1 MGTITV
7 GGLSAS
13 LPAVS
18 GSQLQPE
25 EPDAETEEDTSVTE
39 RPSGEV
45 IRPRPQ
51 GSSPVYECPAEGAGF
66 RVQKD
71 TPSRRGSS
79 GRRTS
84 WWKRGS
90 GDAQTFSTMSHPESV
105 QEAMEVMFKT
115 EVEAGASGYSVTG
128 GGDQGIFVK
137 QVLKDSSAAKL
148 FSLREGD
155 QLLSATIFFDDI
167 KYEDALKILQYSE
180 PYKVQFQIKRQLH
193 AAKDQQD
200 KEAAERCA
208 EIPTKALEEDGDRE
222 RLIAKPREARGRRPR
237 ERLSWPKFQGMKG
250 KQGPGPRRSHS
261 SSEAYERGGAREVS
275 PTSTDTEFQFPAE
288 DWEQKA
294 GTGGQRRRRRFLNL
308 RFKMGSR
315 PERTATGYLDREA
328 LGGLETG
335 SMLEEK
341 PEDTGTT
348 PSGRSQE
355 KVRMQEARQA
365 LTTQQATELSFTG
378 KGEQDTARPQRKMKQ
393 LKAREEITTYIKA
406 RALPAPGGS
415 KDQEWEE
422 SLENGFMTMSPQDTT
437 VTAGTQE
444 KSQEIQV
451 RIHELKIPKFTFP
464 GEKVQEIGEE
474 IGEKIGGLQQTRPV
488 TFTAQDGHK
497 AEKEAETNGQ
507 QAQQQTVPGEEKHE
521 ISKLRGKQRDEG
533 EETQKEWGKEKT
545 KLPMTKSP
553 EFGWSEKKEGTTERR
568 KDTTGKQKQKI
579 TYREK
584 EETSKS
590 RRVDLQG
597 LEVDIK
603 GVTPEMKGSKHEVG
617 TSQVSLASMEVD
629 AQAAGGKLESVEA
642 AKDSKFKM
650 PKFKMPSFGIST
662 SAKSTKASLEVS
674 TPKLETDV
682 ILPTIQSELK
692 MPEVSAQLPCP
703 EVDLQASQVEM
714 KLPEDELT
722 TRGGGLKGQVPKV
735 QIGSIKMP
743 KVDLKSPQ
751 VNIKGPRVE
760 LKGPK
765 GKVGDPELEVSLPSE
780 EVDIQAAGGKLEGEV
795 EAKESKFKIPK
806 FKMPSFGMSA
816 TGKMLESSLE
826 VSTPKL
832 EADMDLPTIQG
843 EVKTPEVSIQL
854 PSTDTDLQASQG
866 GVKVPKAELSTRH
879 PDLKG
884 HLHKVH
890 MPSIE
895 MPKVDLKGPQMDIK
909 GHRVDMK
916 GPKGEVGDSE
926 VEVAPPNLEVVVQ
939 ASSKKLQGEVEA
951 EDSKFKMPSFGV
963 STTDKTLKA
972 LHEAPTPKL
981 EANVDQLAIQ
991 GEVKTPEVSIQLP
1004 STDMDLQASQGGVKM
1019 PEAELSMGVP
1029 GLKGQL
1035 HKVHMPSIKMPKV
1048 DLKGPQVDIKGPSM
1062 DLKGATGEVR
1072 APEVDVSLPSMQVDV
1087 QPAGGKFEGNLG
1099 AKESK
1104 FKMPKFKMPS
1114 FGMSAPGKT
1123 LEASLEV
1130 SKPKPEADVDLPAI
1144 EGEVETPEVGIQLPS
1159 TNVDLHRGQVGVKLP
1174 KAELCTGHPGLK
1186 GHLPKVQILT
1196 MKIPKVD
1203 LKGPQ
1208 VDIKGPR
1215 VDLKGAK
1222 GEVGA
1227 PEVDLSL
1234 LSIQTDIQA
1243 SGGKPEDFGAKES
1256 KFKMP
1261 KFKMPSFTMSAT
1273 DKILKS
1279 SLEVSKPK
1287 LEHDVDLPAIQSE
1300 VKTTEVS
1307 IQLPS
1312 TDMGLQASQVSVKM
1326 PEAELSTGGPGLK
1339 GQLPKVPMPSIKM
1352 SKVDLKGPQVD
1363 IKGPRVELKGPK
1375 GEVGDPDLEVSLP
1388 SAGVDLQ
1395 AAGGKLQGEV
1405 EAKDSKFKMP
1415 KFKMP
1420 SFDLSEPSKP
1430 SEASLEVSTL
1440 SLEADV
1446 ELPAI
1451 QGDIK
1456 TPEVSIQLPST
1467 NMDLQ
1472 ASQVDVKIPEV
1483 QLSMGGPVL
1492 KGHLPKD
1499 EMLKVDPKGLQVNIK
1514 GLRADLKGPKDE
1526 VGVPELEVSMPCLE
1540 VDIQAA
1546 SGKLEGEVEA
1556 KHSKFKLPKFK
1567 MPYSGQSPPGKSL
1580 EASLEVST
1588 PKLEADM
1595 VLPIIQSEVKTP
1607 EVSIQLPSTDVD
1619 QQSGQ
1624 VGMKLPKAQLPTG
1637 HSGLKGHLPKVQIPT
1652 MKIPKVDLKGPQL
1665 DIKGTRVELKGAKGE
1680 VGTPE
1685 VDMSLP
1691 SAQMDVQAAGGKPE
1705 EHLEAKDSKFK
1716 MSKFKMPCFDV
1727 STTDKTLEASHEVSM
1742 PKLEADVDLPA
1753 IQSDAKT
1760 PEVSIQLPSTDMD
1773 LQASQGGVK
1782 VPKAELPTRHPDL
1795 KGQLPN
1801 VHMPS
1806 IKMSKVDL
1814 KGLQVGIK
1822 SPRVDLKGTNGD
1834 VGSPEVDVSLP
1845 SIQVDVQ
1852 AAGSKPDGDFGA
1864 KESKFKM
1871 PSISMLAPGKSLESL
1886 LEVSTPKLEA
1896 DVDLPTIQ
1904 GDAKTPEV
1912 SIQLPSMNMDVQD
1925 SQVGMKLPEAELPT
1939 GHPGLKGQLPKVH
1952 MLRIKMPK
1960 VDLKGPQVD
1969 IKGPSVDLKGANSDV
1984 GAPEVDMSL
1993 PSVQVDV
2000 QASGSK
2006 LEGDLGSKESK
2017 FKMPNFKIPS
2027 FGVLAPSKSLESSL
2041 EVSTLK
2047 LEADV
2052 DLPAIQGDAKT
2063 PEVSIQLPSHDMD
2076 LQATQLS
2083 MKLPEAEMPIGHSG
2097 LKGHLPKETMPKVDL
2112 KGPQVDIKGP
2122 RVNLRGPKGDMRVP
2136 KLEVLLPTVE
2146 ADIESAGGKLEGEV
2160 EAEDSKFKM
2169 SFFGM
2174 SAPENTIESSLEVS
2188 SPKLENDVDIPTI
2201 EGDVK
2206 TPEVSIQFPSTN
2218 MDLQAGQVGVKLPE
2232 AELPPGHPDLKGQ
2245 LPKVQMPS
2253 IKMTKVDLKGPEVD
2267 IKGTSV
2273 DLKRPKGE
2281 VRASEMDV
2289 SLARIEVDVQASG
2302 GKLEGDLGAK
2312 DSRFK
2317 MPKFKMPSF
2326 GQSAPSK
2333 SLEASLEV
2341 STPKLVADVVLPTIQ
2356 SEFKTPE
2363 VNIQLPSTDVD
2374 QQSGQVGMKLPEAQ
2388 PSTRHPG
2395 LKGHL
2400 PKVQIPT
2407 MKIPKVDLKGPQLD
2421 IKGPRVELKGAKGEV
2436 GTPEVDVSLPCVQMD
2451 VQAAG
2456 GRLEEHLA
2464 GKDSKFKMP
2473 KIKMRS
2479 FGMSTT
2485 DKTLEALHEV
2495 SMPKLEANVDLPAIQ
2510 GDVKTPEVSLE
2521 LPSTNMDLQA
2531 SQGGVKTPEA
2541 ELSMGGPGL
2550 KGQLHKVH
2558 VPGIKMPKVDL
2569 KGPQMDVK
2577 GPRVEMKG
2585 PKGEVGDPDLEVSL
2599 PSGEVDIQASGI
2611 KLEGEVEAKES
2622 KLKMPKFKMPSFGV
2636 LVPGK
2641 MLESS
2646 LEVSTLKLEADMDL
2660 PSIQGEVKNPEVSI
2674 QLPSTDMDL
2683 QASQGCVKVPMAE
2696 LPTRHP
2702 DLKGQLLKVHMHSI
2716 KMPKVELK
2724 GPQVDIK
2731 SPSLD
2736 LKGAKGDVGSPEV
2749 DVSLP
2754 IIQADVQA
2762 AGSKL
2767 EGDFGAKESKF
2778 KMPKY
2783 KMPSISMSVPGKSL
2797 ESSLEVSTTNLEADM
2812 DLPTIQG
2819 DAKTPEVSIQLP
2831 STDMDLQDSQVG
2843 MKLPE
2848 SELSTRHP
2856 GLKGQL
2862 PKVPIP
2868 TMKIPKVD
2876 LKGPQV
2882 DIKGPRVD
2890 LKGAKGDVG
2899 APEVDVSLPS
2909 IQVDVQ
2915 ASGGKLEGDLGSKES
2930 KFKMPKFKMPSFGV
2944 SAPGKSLESSLEVS
2958 TPKLEADVDLP
2969 TIQSD
2974 VKNPEIHIQLPSHDM
2989 DLQATQVSMK
2999 LPEAELSTGHPG
3011 LKGHLPK
3018 EEMPKVDLKGPKVD
3032 IKGPRLDLRGLT
3044 GDVGIPE
3051 LEVSLPTVEVVI
3063 EAAGGKLEGE
3073 VEAKDSKFKMPKFK
3087 MPSFGMSAPENAIE
3101 SSLDLS
3107 LPKLENDM
3115 DIPTIEGDGKTPEVS
3130 IQLPSTNMD
3139 LQDGQ
3144 VGVKLT
3150 EAELPPGHPD
3160 LKGQLSKVQMP
3171 SIKMTNVDLK
3181 GPEVDIKGTSVD
3193 LKRPKGEVRAPE
3205 LDVSLARIEVDVQA
3219 SGGKLEGDLGAK
3231 DSRFKMPKFKM
3242 PSFGQSAPGKSLEA
3256 SLEVSTPKLEADV
3269 VLPTIQSEVK
3279 TPEVNIQLPS
3289 TDVDQQS
3296 GQVGMKLPKAQLP
3309 TWHPGLKGHLPKV
3322 QIPTMKIPKVD
3333 LKGPQLDIKGPR
3345 VELKGAKGEMGTSKV
3360 DMSLP
3365 SVQMD
3370 VQTSGGKPEE
3380 DLGAKDS
3387 KFKMLNFKMPSFGM
3401 STDKTLDKTL
3411 EALHEVSMP
3420 KLEANVDLP
3429 AIQGD
3434 VKTPEVSIE
3443 LPSTNMDLRASQ
3455 GGVKM
3460 PKAELSMGGPGLKGQ
3475 LPKVHMPSIKM
3486 PKVDLKGPQADI
3498 KGPRVELRGLKGE
3511 VGYPELEVSLLSTG
3525 VDIQA
3530 AGIKLEG
3537 EVEAKESMFNMPKF
3551 KMPSFGMSAPKNT
3564 IESSLEV
3571 FSSKLE
3577 NDVDIPT
3584 IQSDVKTPEV
3594 SIQLPSTNMNL
3605 QAGQVGVKLPEAE
3618 LPLGHPDLKGQM
3630 SKVQMPSIKKTQV
3643 DLMGQQVD
3651 IKGTSVDLKRPKGE
3665 VRAPEIDVSLP
3676 CVEVD
3681 FKASGGKLEGV
3692 LGAKDSRFKMPKFKM
3707 PSFGQSAPSK
3717 SLETSLEV
3725 STPKLE
3731 ADVVLPTIQS
3741 EFKTPEVNI
3750 QLPSTDVDQQSGQV
3764 GMKLPEAQLPTG
3776 HPGLKGLLPK
3786 VQIPTMK
3793 IPKVDLKGPQ
3803 LDIKD
3808 PRVEL
3813 KGAKGEVGTPEVD
3826 MSLPSVQMDAQAAG
3840 GKPEE
3845 DLGAKDSKFKM
3856 PKFKMLSF
3864 GVSTTEKTL
3873 EASHEVSTPK
3883 LEAKLDLPTIQ
3894 GDVKT
3899 PEVSIELPSTDMD
3912 MQASQGCVKMPQ
3924 ADLSIGGPGLKAQ
3937 LPKVHMPSIK
3947 MPKVDLKGPQ
3957 VDVKGPRVE
3966 MKGPKGEVG
3975 DPDLEVSLPSA
3986 EVDIQAASVKLEG
3999 EVEAK
4004 ESKFKIP
4011 KFKMP
4016 SFGMSVTGKMLESSL
4031 EVSTPKLEAD
4041 VDVPAIQGEMKTPEV
4056 SIQLPSH
4063 DMDPQASQVGMK
4075 LPEAELPAGH
4085 PGLKGNLP
4093 KEEMS
4098 KMNLKGLQVDIK
4110 GPRVNLKGLKG
4121 DLRVPELEVSLPNVE
4136 VDIQSAGS
4144 NLVGDLEA
4152 QDNKFKMPSF
4162 GMSALGKTIES
4173 SLEVSLPKLEADV
4186 DLPAIEGDLK
4196 TCEVSIQLPST
4207 DKNLQA
4213 GQVGMKLPEAELPT
4227 GHPGLKEHVPREEMP
4242 SIKMCKVDLK
4252 GPQVDIKGPSVDLKG
4267 AKGDVRAAELDVSL
4281 LSVQADIQASGG
4293 KPEDVGAKDS
4303 NFKMPKL
4310 KMPSFA
4316 MSATGK
4322 TLKSSLEVSTPKLE
4336 AEVDLPTIQGEVK
4349 IPEVSIQLPSTD
4361 MDLQASQVDIKMP
4374 EAELSMGAPGVK
4386 GQLRKVH
4393 MPIIKMPKVDL
4404 KGPKVDI
4411 KGPSMDLK
4419 GAKGDMGAPELDVSL
4434 PCIHMDIQ
4442 ATGSKLEG
4450 DLGAKYKFKMP
4461 QFKMPSFGMSAPGK
4475 TTESSLEVSSPK
4487 LEADVYIPAIQ
4498 GEVKTPEVSIQLPS
4512 TDMDLQGGQVSV
4524 KLPTAELPT
4533 GHPGLKGKL
4542 PKVHMPKI
4550 KMPKVDLKGPQVDIK
4565 GPSMDLKGAKC
4576 DMRAPEVDISLP
4588 SMKMDVQA
4596 SGSKLEGDLEAKD
4609 SKFKMPK
4616 FKMPSF
4622 DMSAPSKTLE
4632 ASLEVSTPK
4641 LEAHVVLPSIQSE
4654 VKIPEVSIQL
4664 PSTDVDL
4671 HSGQVDM
4678 NLPKT
4683 ELPTRHPGLKGH
4695 LPKVQIPTMKIPK
4708 VDLKGP
4714 QLDIKGPRVDMKGAK
4729 GEVGTPEVDMS
4740 LPSVQMDVQ
4749 TSGGKP
4755 EGDLKAK
4762 DSKFKMPKFKMPSF
4776 AMSTTGKTLESS
4788 LEISIPKLEQDV
4800 DLPVIQ
4806 GELKTPE
4813 VSIQLPY
4820 TDMDLQASQ
4829 GGVKMPKAELST
4841 GVPGLK
4847 GQLPKMHM
4855 PSIKFPQV
4863 DLKGPQVD
4871 IKGPSMDLKGA
4882 KVDVG
4887 APGVDM
4893 SLPSVQVDVQA
4904 AGSKLEGDLGAKE
4917 SKFKMPKFTMPSF
4930 GVSAPSKS
4938 LLDISTP
4945 KLEADMD
4952 LPTIQGDAKTPEVSI
4967 QLPSHDMDLQAAQL
4981 SMKLPAAE
4989 LPTGHPGLKGHL
5001 PKEKMPKVHL
5011 KGPQVNIKGPRVDL
5025 SGPKVDVGVPEIE
5038 VSLPTVEVDVEATSD
5053 KLEGEVEAKD
5063 SKFKMPKFKM
5073 PSFGMS
5079 TPRKTIESSLEVS
5092 LPKLK
5097 ADMDLPAIKDD
5108 LKTPEVS
5115 IQLPSTNMDLQASQV
5130 GVKLPEAE
5138 LPIGHPGLKG
5148 LLPKVHMPR
5157 IKMPK
5162 VHLKGPQVDI
5172 KGPSMDLKGAK
5183 GDIGAPEL
5191 DVSLPSVQVD
5201 VQTSGGK
5208 PEEDLGAKDSNFKM
5222 PKFKIPSFGMS
5233 APGKSLEST
5242 LEVSTPKLEG
5252 DVHLPTIQGE
5262 VKTPEVNIQLPSTDM
5277 DLQASQVGLK
5287 MPKAELSMGGPGLKG
5302 QLPKVH
5308 MPSIKMPSV
5317 DLKGPQMD
5325 IKGPRRGVKDTTS
5338 EVGTHKLEV
5347 SLSTAEVDVQAAS
5360 GKLEEGEVEAKES
5373 KFKMPKFKMPSFT
5386 LSATSKTLEASLEVS
5401 TPKLEADMA
5410 LPAIQG
5416 DMKTTDIGV
5425 SLPAVNVDLQANQ
5438 LCVKLPEAELPTEG
5452 TDLKGHL
5459 PKVHMPSIKL
5469 PRVDLK
5475 GPQVDIKVP
5484 SVDLKG
5490 PKGEVGTPELEVS
5503 LASAEL
5509 DVQAASGRLEG
5520 EIEAKDSKL
5529 KMSKFKMP
5537 SFGMLAPG
5545 NTIES
5550 SLEVFS
5556 PKLEADVDIPAIE
5569 GDVKTPEVGIQ
5580 LPSMNMD
5587 LQDSQVGVQLPEAEL
5602 PTGHPGLKGQLPKV
5616 HVPSIKMPKVDLK
5629 GPQVDIKV
5637 PRRDLKGSKG
5647 EVSTAELEESL
5658 PSVEMDVQA
5667 AASKL
5672 EGEVRAK
5679 ESKFKMPQFKMPSFG
5694 MSAPTKTLEAS
5705 LEVSMPKFEA
5715 DVVLPAVEGDMKTP
5729 EVIIQLPSTEQGPHT
5744 IPPSQHSY
5752 PKGPLSPM
5760 VQSHVTFPT
5769 FHRPRFVVSMPL
5781 TVAPEDDSGST
5792 EHGPI
5797 SLLSQE
5803 PRQDCSAP
5811 AAKVS
5816 QLPLSQP
5823 SPTAVPV
5830 SLVVPEL
5837 LGPSTG
5843 RAAAGGA
5850 EQEGR
5855 GSPSKT
5861 PRFKLP
5867 LFSWSPKKEARP
5879 MGDSMCLLED
5889 PTDSLAL
5896 GLDHEDSHPGDQD
5909 AQVEAHMA
5917 LPAEKT
5923 SDLGST
5929 RKAGFALRRLVLPKL
5944 KSSKGSAGLRPQ
5956 EDEDTVLSSSTAA
5969 GDCGAI
5975 ERGGSEGSIG
5985 STGFPGGP
5993 QEARD
5998 VALQLPQTPA
6008 SSVGSVKMDLR
6019 SFPAEQGASQCDVD
6033 PGCDWAMGGGSKG
6046 LGLRGS
6052 SARKP
6057 QGEGIAPTTEGPLK
6071 APLGHTDRVP
6081 SLNSPEEAPTTGE
6094 PTADSQER
6102 WFRMPRLRV
6111 PGFRRLSSKEQG
6123 EAQGQDVAQVH
6134 LPVAAVPAEAPAAT
6148 GVPVFCVPGSEVE
6161 ASVFLQ
6167 PVDTEVTVTAPGTA
6181 SYADVLK
6188 RDRDRWALKLHPPS
6202 VKLSGGDQPHSK
6214 GQVCAVEGSLPCQK
6228 PIGRPSE
6235 AQAPAAEWC
6244 KVKDRAELQTCQPE
6258 GPVPLRVSS
6267 TDVPSQDSV
6276 LDTRQLWED
6285 SVLTVT
6291 FPKLRVPR
6299 FSFPA
6304 PGAETAMFFPVVK
6317 DICQEEV
6324 GADPGLGLWGS
6335 SILRAGPGDPGE
6347 QPVGPSHPL
6356 EGSPVSTVKVHI
6368 QEAQAKSLEV
6378 VVCSPVMQERV
6389 QCLVPEAF
6397 STQRVRELE
6406 IPASPVQMPSYGFS
6420 LLKLKTPGPPAQA
6433 PGSGAQEGSAA
6444 PRADSCPEDSTP
6456 DATEPFEVISGSTS
6470 LPGLQTLRSD
6480 DPARPPPAGSG
6491 SDPDEEPAEI
6501 LEFLPED
6508 SVEAS
6513 AQLVAED
6520 KAPKGRPEGKKPS
6533 GLLWSWLPNIG
6544 FSPVSETIADS
6555 RDDTQRSV
6563 PVLTQP
6569 GPQPDLEPPKRQERV
6584 GWFRFPKLGF
6594 SSLPTKKT
6602 KSTEEE
6608 EEEAAL
6614 AEQKLQEESVTFFDA
6629 RESFSPEE
6637 EEEGQPAMRAPGTTD
6652 MVASLAR
6659 TELILLEPDTPADEE
6674 SAPRPTSK

>member
-1 MGTITV
+1 
-7 GGLSAS
+7 
-13 LPAVS
+13 
-18 GSQLQPE
+18 
-25 EPDAETEEDTSVTE
+25 
-39 RPSGEV
+39 
-45 IRPRPQ
+45 
-51 GSSPVYECPAEGAGF
+51 
-66 RVQKD
+66 
-71 TPSRRGSS
+71 
-79 GRRTS
+79 
-84 WWKRGS
+84 
-90 GDAQTFSTMSHPESV
+90 MSHPESV

-2485 DKTLEALHEV
+2485 
-2495 SMPKLEANVDLPAIQ
+2495 
-2510 GDVKTPEVSLE
+2510 
-2521 LPSTNMDLQA
+2521 
-2531 SQGGVKTPEA
+2531 
-2541 ELSMGGPGL
+2541 
-2550 KGQLHKVH
+2550 
-2558 VPGIKMPKVDL
+2558 
-2569 KGPQMDVK
+2569 
-2577 GPRVEMKG
+2577 
-2585 PKGEVGDPDLEVSL
+2585 
-2599 PSGEVDIQASGI
+2599 
-2611 KLEGEVEAKES
+2611 
-2622 KLKMPKFKMPSFGV
+2622 
-2636 LVPGK
+2636 
-2641 MLESS
+2641 
-2646 LEVSTLKLEADMDL
+2646 
-2660 PSIQGEVKNPEVSI
+2660 
-2674 QLPSTDMDL
+2674 
-2683 QASQGCVKVPMAE
+2683 
-2696 LPTRHP
+2696 
-2702 DLKGQLLKVHMHSI
+2702 
-2716 KMPKVELK
+2716 
-2724 GPQVDIK
+2724 
-2731 SPSLD
+2731 
-2736 LKGAKGDVGSPEV
+2736 
-2749 DVSLP
+2749 
-2754 IIQADVQA
+2754 
-2762 AGSKL
+2762 
-2767 EGDFGAKESKF
+2767 
-2778 KMPKY
+2778 
-2783 KMPSISMSVPGKSL
+2783 
-2797 ESSLEVSTTNLEADM
+2797 
-2812 DLPTIQG
+2812 
-2819 DAKTPEVSIQLP
+2819 
-2831 STDMDLQDSQVG
+2831 
-2843 MKLPE
+2843 
-2848 SELSTRHP
+2848 
-2856 GLKGQL
+2856 
-2862 PKVPIP
+2862 
-2868 TMKIPKVD
+2868 
-2876 LKGPQV
+2876 
-2882 DIKGPRVD
+2882 
-2890 LKGAKGDVG
+2890 
-2899 APEVDVSLPS
+2899 
-2909 IQVDVQ
+2909 
-2915 ASGGKLEGDLGSKES
+2915 
-2930 KFKMPKFKMPSFGV
+2930 
-2944 SAPGKSLESSLEVS
+2944 
-2958 TPKLEADVDLP
+2958 
-2969 TIQSD
+2969 
-2974 VKNPEIHIQLPSHDM
+2974 
-2989 DLQATQVSMK
+2989 
-2999 LPEAELSTGHPG
+2999 
-3011 LKGHLPK
+3011 
-3018 EEMPKVDLKGPKVD
+3018 
-3032 IKGPRLDLRGLT
+3032 
-3044 GDVGIPE
+3044 
-3051 LEVSLPTVEVVI
+3051 
-3063 EAAGGKLEGE
+3063 
-3073 VEAKDSKFKMPKFK
+3073 
-3087 MPSFGMSAPENAIE
+3087 
-3101 SSLDLS
+3101 
-3107 LPKLENDM
+3107 
-3115 DIPTIEGDGKTPEVS
+3115 
-3130 IQLPSTNMD
+3130 
-3139 LQDGQ
+3139 
-3144 VGVKLT
+3144 
-3150 EAELPPGHPD
+3150 
-3160 LKGQLSKVQMP
+3160 
-3171 SIKMTNVDLK
+3171 
-3181 GPEVDIKGTSVD
+3181 
-3193 LKRPKGEVRAPE
+3193 
-3205 LDVSLARIEVDVQA
+3205 
-3219 SGGKLEGDLGAK
+3219 
-3231 DSRFKMPKFKM
+3231 
-3242 PSFGQSAPGKSLEA
+3242 
-3256 SLEVSTPKLEADV
+3256 
-3269 VLPTIQSEVK
+3269 
-3279 TPEVNIQLPS
+3279 
-3289 TDVDQQS
+3289 
-3296 GQVGMKLPKAQLP
+3296 
-3309 TWHPGLKGHLPKV
+3309 
-3322 QIPTMKIPKVD
+3322 
-3333 LKGPQLDIKGPR
+3333 
-3345 VELKGAKGEMGTSKV
+3345 
-3360 DMSLP
+3360 
-3365 SVQMD
+3365 
-3370 VQTSGGKPEE
+3370 
-3380 DLGAKDS
+3380 
-3387 KFKMLNFKMPSFGM
+3387 
-3401 STDKTLDKTL
+3401 DKTL